1 MSLLDISNWC
11 SFKVFIFMMACPICY
26 RMLYLTQIP
35 YAHTG
40 AHRCESFPCF
50 IGRINI
56 SFKIRKTNYVILFV
70 HFLIHLFT
78 QQLLVISS
86 QTAVFMIPVIT
97 PEGFCLICF
106 WSLPPLSLMCSPT
119 SGSYKNSSLTRV
131 IIFLAVLL
139 YVTYF

>member
-1 MSLLDISNWC
+1 MHLNTKTSLRRFFICSCKYNRNLSKVLSLLDISNWC

-70 HFLIHLFT
+70 CSLIHLFT

-86 QTAVFMIPVIT
+86 QTT
-97 PEGFCLICF
+97 
-106 WSLPPLSLMCSPT
+106 
-119 SGSYKNSSLTRV
+119 
-131 IIFLAVLL
+131 VL
-139 YVTYF
+139 